1 MGHTIHSASNM
12 ESSFVYQEKKKKKK
26 VGQSILLSSIKQE
39 FLF

>member
-12 ESSFVYQEKKKKKK
+12 ESSFVYQKKKKKK